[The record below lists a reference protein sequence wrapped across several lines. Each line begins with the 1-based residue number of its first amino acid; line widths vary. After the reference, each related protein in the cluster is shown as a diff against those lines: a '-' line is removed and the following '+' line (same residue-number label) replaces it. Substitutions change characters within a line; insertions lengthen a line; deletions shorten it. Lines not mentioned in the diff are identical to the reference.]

1 MVYRHIK
8 QIMEYCC
15 IIWNPIFNIDV
26 VQIEKVQKN
35 FTRFMFSKLNWNMD
49 RPSYFV
55 RCKLFG
61 LDTLECRRNMY
72 SVVFVRDLIHNN
84 IICSSL
90 LAQFNFFRLKQNR
103 SNVSNKGSLSGCVQI
118 TNIYIYIWHE
128 HPKSGKA

>member
-15 IIWNPIFNIDV
+15 IIWNPIFNID

-84 IICSSL
+84 IDKLNPTSCAIKFL
-90 LAQFNFFRLKQNR
+90 LATTVT
-103 SNVSNKGSLSGCVQI
+103 S
-118 TNIYIYIWHE
+118 
-128 HPKSGKA
+128 